1 MRSTLSFSAA
11 ELRTESRR
19 EALPQADASSR
30 FVSRF
35 AGKHVHF
42 IGVGGSGMNGLAR
55 ILMDSGATV
64 TGSEPRPTTQT
75 FDLIKRGA
83 RISRTQGGELLSRD
97 VDLVVRSAAIA
108 DDNPE
113 FLAARAFGIRTIK
126 YAQMLGQVMDE
137 RFGIAVAGTH
147 GKSTTTAMTA
157 YALLQ
162 CGADPSFVVGGTAVQ
177 LGGTGSHSGRGACF
191 VAEACE
197 YDRSF
202 HNLHPKA
209 AIVTNIEEDHLDCYR
224 DLDDI
229 IEAFRK
235 FIALLPADGLV
246 VTNGSDANVAK
257 MLQGVGCRVETVSL
271 EPGATWYLRD
281 LGVQSGCHLGDIHYH
296 GQLVGRF
303 ALSIPGRHN
312 LMNAGMALA
321 MCQAC
326 GADVATAI
334 AAISDFKGVDR
345 RMTEM
350 GRCNG
355 AIVVDDYGHHPTE
368 IRATLGALREKYQP
382 ARLLCVFQPHQASR
396 TRTLL
401 DEFGESFELADE
413 TIIPDIYYAR
423 DSEADRQSVSAQDL
437 VDRIASHGKSVRHIG
452 AFPQIVEHLKR
463 ELREGDLVV
472 TMGAGNV
479 WEIARDLAL

>member
-1 MRSTLSFSAA
+1 MGSTLSFSAS
-11 ELRTESRR
+11 ELRTESRPAVVPLTG
-19 EALPQADASSR
+19 EWPR
-30 FVSRF
+30 FTSRF
-35 AGKHVHF
+35 AGKRVHF
-42 IGVGGSGMNGLAR
+42 IGVGGCGMNGLAR

-64 TGSEPRPTTQT
+64 TGSEPHPTTQT

-83 RISRTQGGELLSRD
+83 RISRTQGGELLHRD

-108 DDNPE
+108 DSNSE
-113 FLAARAFGIRTIK
+113 FLAARAFGIKTIK

-162 CGADPSFVVGGTAVQ
+162 YGADPSFVVGGTAAQ
-177 LGGTGSHSGRGACF
+177 LGGTGSHSGRGPCF

-202 HNLHPKA
+202 HNLRPKA
-209 AIVTNIEEDHLDCYR
+209 AIVTNIEEDHLDCYH

-229 IEAFRK
+229 IAAFRT
-235 FIALLPADGLV
+235 FIGLLPPDGLV
-246 VTNGSDANVAK
+246 VTNGSDPNVAQ
-257 MLQGVGCRVETVSL
+257 MLDGVTNPVETVSL
-271 EPGATWYLRD
+271 QPGATWVVHD
-281 LGVQSGCHLGDIHYH
+281 LGIENGCHLGDVSYR
-296 GQLVGRF
+296 GQPVGRF
-303 ALSIPGRHN
+303 ALSIPGQHN
-312 LMNAGMALA
+312 LMNAAMALA
-321 MCQAC
+321 ICHAC
-326 GADVATAI
+326 GADVTEAI
-334 AAISDFKGVDR
+334 RAIGEFKGVNR

-368 IRATLGALREKYQP
+368 IRATLSALREKYQP
-382 ARLLCVFQPHQASR
+382 RRLLCVFQPHQASR

-401 DEFGESFELADE
+401 DEFGDAFEAADE
-413 TIIPDIYYAR
+413 TIIPEIYYAR
-423 DSEADRQSVSAQDL
+423 DSEADRQSVSAQDV
-437 VDRIASHGKSVRHIG
+437 VDRIVGHGKRARYISG
-452 AFPQIVEHLKR
+452 FAQIVKDLKAD
-463 ELREGDLVV
+463 LREGDLVV

-479 WEIARDLAL
+479 WEIARDLGC